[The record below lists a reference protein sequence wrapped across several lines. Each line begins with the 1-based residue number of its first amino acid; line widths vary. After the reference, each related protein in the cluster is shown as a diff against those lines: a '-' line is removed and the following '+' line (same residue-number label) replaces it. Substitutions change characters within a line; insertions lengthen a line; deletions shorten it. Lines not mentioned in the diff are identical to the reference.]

1 MDASL
6 YTPIKARTLGEIDWD
21 QWQAVHQATLLFVI
35 QDDQILLIRK
45 KTGLGEGKINGP
57 GGKVDPGETA
67 VDGAI
72 RECQEELLITPIEPT
87 YCGRHMFQFINGYS
101 IDVSVFRASEYQGTP
116 TETRE
121 ARPIWFNVNDIPYDE
136 MWADDALWLP
146 LLLENRAFIGRY
158 IFDDDTMLDH
168 ELISPPAS

>member
-1 MDASL
+1 MDASA
-6 YTPIKARTLGEIDWD
+6 YAPIPERTLAEIDWD
-21 QWQAVHQATLLFVI
+21 SWKAVHQATLLFVI
-35 QDDQILLIRK
+35 QGERILLIRK

-67 VDGAI
+67 VQAAI
-72 RECQEELLITPIEPT
+72 RECQEELHITPHEPA

-101 IDVSVFRASEYQGTP
+101 IDVSVFRSSQFEGTP

-121 ARPIWFNVNDIPYDE
+121 ASPIWFDVKEIPYDQ

-146 LLLENRAFIGRY
+146 LLLQNRQFVGRY

-168 ELISPPAS
+168 ELVCP